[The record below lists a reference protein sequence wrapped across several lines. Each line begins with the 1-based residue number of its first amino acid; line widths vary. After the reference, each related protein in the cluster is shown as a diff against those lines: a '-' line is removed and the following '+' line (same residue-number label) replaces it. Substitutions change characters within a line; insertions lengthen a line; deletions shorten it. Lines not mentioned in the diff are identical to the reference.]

1 MAIST
6 TTNKRQYACNGSTT
20 QFDLDIKIFDEDDI
34 TVYIK
39 NITTGAQTILTQ
51 TTEYTVDAISG
62 DYENGARIT
71 TVATYSSDYQIT
83 LIRTVAN
90 TQGLDLVEGGDLPA
104 MGLENALDRTVM
116 QVQQLDEKFGR
127 TITAP
132 PTDPEGL
139 SYEIDPVETRASK
152 ALGFDENGNFIS
164 VSLADSGAIA
174 VDSQKGLDLTN
185 NIISA
190 KVDNTSIEFDAQYKI
205 SVKDGGVDTAQIADG
220 AVTETKIA
228 DGAVTETKIGMTKTG
243 VDASLV
249 SGTAGAA
256 DNLAKWNSDGDA
268 VDSGYGVINEDDM
281 ASDSATDV
289 PTQQSVKAYVKDE
302 ILTLTA
308 AQITMGAG
316 EYTHVLAEKMNLIDN
331 CYISSGNLILP
342 AGTYHFQP
350 IACTSRTENTSNYG
364 TMVLRI
370 YVDNE
375 ILVTGNVSWM
385 NCHSDSATSSFFSKV
400 DEIITI
406 TEETEFVFKTYCTL
420 STTSYLN
427 LTGHIRKL
435 KT

>member
-116 QVQQLDEKFGR
+116 QVQQLDEKLGR

-132 PTDPEGL
+132 VTDPEGL

-152 ALGFDENGNFIS
+152 ALGFDEDGNFTS

-174 VDSQKGLDLTN
+174 VDQQKGLDLTN

-220 AVTETKIA
+220 AVTEA
-228 DGAVTETKIGMTKTG
+228 KIGMTKTG

-249 SGTAGAA
+249 SGTAGTA

-268 VDSGYGVINEDDM
+268 VDSGYGVIDEDDM

-289 PTQQSVKAYVKDE
+289 PTQQSVKAYVDAEASSAAMQYSGATFTGSMPTSWTDLDLSGTIGSNRCYVMLEVTPDE
-302 ILTLTA
+302 ETDGILFRENGSSVDQNFATA
-308 AQITMGAG
+308 ATRSGWGASG
-316 EYTHVLAEKMNLIDN
+316 GNG
-331 CYISSGNLILP
+331 SSGSGVIFSCITDT
-342 AGTYHFQP
+342 AGVVEWKSVAAGHG
-350 IACTSRTENTSNYG
+350 G
-364 TMVLRI
+364 TVVKLLAYQVLQ
-370 YVDNE
+370 
-375 ILVTGNVSWM
+375 
-385 NCHSDSATSSFFSKV
+385 
-400 DEIITI
+400 
-406 TEETEFVFKTYCTL
+406 
-420 STTSYLN
+420 
-427 LTGHIRKL
+427 
-435 KT
+435 

>member
-152 ALGFDENGNFIS
+152 ALGFDEDGNFTS

-174 VDSQKGLDLTN
+174 VDQQKGLDLTN

-220 AVTETKIA
+220 AVTEA
-228 DGAVTETKIGMTKTG
+228 KIGMTKTG

-249 SGTAGAA
+249 SGTAGTT
-256 DNLAKWNSDGDA
+256 DNLVKWNSDGDA
-268 VDSGYGVINEDDM
+268 VDSGYGITNF
-281 ASDSATDV
+281 V
-289 PTQQSVKAYVKDE
+289 PTGSIMMFATQVVPSGWLECDGSSV
-302 ILTLTA
+302 
-308 AQITMGAG
+308 
-316 EYTHVLAEKMNLIDN
+316 
-331 CYISSGNLILP
+331 
-342 AGTYHFQP
+342 
-350 IACTSRTENTSNYG
+350 SRTT
-364 TMVLRI
+364 
-370 YVDNE
+370 
-375 ILVTGNVSWM
+375 
-385 NCHSDSATSSFFSKV
+385 
-400 DEIITI
+400 
-406 TEETEFVFKTYCTL
+406 
-420 STTSYLN
+420 YLN
-427 LTGHIRKL
+427 LYSAIGDTFGSGDGSTTFNLPDLRGEFVRGWDHDRGVDTDRAFGSWQEDMFKAHTHGLKAQNRTIDGDSAEGDGSVSTSFSASSGYISETGGTETRPRNIAL
-435 KT
+435 MYCIKT

>member
-132 PTDPEGL
+132 VTDPEGL

-174 VDSQKGLDLTN
+174 VDSQKGLDLVN

-220 AVTETKIA
+220 AVTEA
-228 DGAVTETKIGMTKTG
+228 KIGMTKTG

-249 SGTAGAA
+249 SGTAGVA
-256 DNLAKWNSDGDA
+256 DNLVKWNSDGDA
-268 VDSGYGVINEDDM
+268 VDSGYGITNF
-281 ASDSATDV
+281 V
-289 PTQQSVKAYVKDE
+289 PTGSIMMFATQVVPSGWLECDGSSV
-302 ILTLTA
+302 
-308 AQITMGAG
+308 
-316 EYTHVLAEKMNLIDN
+316 
-331 CYISSGNLILP
+331 
-342 AGTYHFQP
+342 
-350 IACTSRTENTSNYG
+350 SRTT
-364 TMVLRI
+364 
-370 YVDNE
+370 
-375 ILVTGNVSWM
+375 
-385 NCHSDSATSSFFSKV
+385 
-400 DEIITI
+400 
-406 TEETEFVFKTYCTL
+406 
-420 STTSYLN
+420 YLN
-427 LTGHIRKL
+427 LYSAIGDTFGSGDGSTTFNLPDLRGEFVRGWDHDRGVDTDRAFGSWQEDMFKAHTHGLKAQNRKIDGDGAEGDGSVSTSFSASSGYISETGGTETRPRNIAL
-435 KT
+435 MYCIKT